1 MAYLHGA
8 RYFDEATQT
17 YQTCIIHRDL
27 KPQNMLV
34 TATLGIKIT
43 DFGEARVVDN
53 DYTMTQVSQYTAAC
67 AVIILCYSMS
77 AAAVVR

>member
-1 MAYLHGA
+1 MLLPVARGMAYLHGA

-53 DYTMTQVSQYTAAC
+53 DYTMTQVS
-67 AVIILCYSMS
+67 
-77 AAAVVR
+77 